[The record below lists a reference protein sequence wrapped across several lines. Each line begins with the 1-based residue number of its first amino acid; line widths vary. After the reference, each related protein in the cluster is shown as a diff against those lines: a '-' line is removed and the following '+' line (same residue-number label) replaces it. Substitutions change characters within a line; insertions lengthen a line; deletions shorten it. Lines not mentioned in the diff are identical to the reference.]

1 MKACFSFFYDVATL
15 RSKVARLEAE
25 AEHFKR
31 RYGLHKKVAKLE
43 AEIAQLRLESSSH
56 WGAVQLSARRLT
68 DVEYHFPEPHS
79 SSDTQRFW
87 EAWCPCCKKPLDLV
101 SWRTPEHQP
110 ADEKP
115 QKSKSP
121 QYAYVATLW
130 GNGDGAGLS
139 GFILGALV
147 LGFSLKKLSDYER
160 VLMYTDEVPQRFL
173 LDLQKLW
180 KLVRVDRI
188 DAHKD
193 LFTGDFEGHRFN
205 GVFTKLHALTLV
217 QYEKVILLDID
228 LVIFDCPDELFDLK
242 APAAMR
248 RGPRESEHGERMHT
262 RGWFGGQKEGWWQ
275 LGGINGG
282 LLLLKPNMKDFEQ
295 MRTEVSASHHPER
308 VAGNGPEQDYLSRYY
323 ASEWHHISVVYNF
336 QLHQVFFSLE
346 SSLQWFADLT
356 SRDSASTTH
365 AQSFELWTPERLA
378 LDLGDIKIVHMS
390 GDMKPWD
397 RDFLNPE
404 DDEAF
409 AQYLLMQNCDW
420 HGKLWL
426 ERAGSNSEYAEY
438 GIYLQDEMFQ
448 ALGDRGTG
456 LAQDPGKNSI
466 DDFISKRVNITKTI
480 AVEAVAVWRQILI
493 ALPDVLGYASLS
505 KFLDKFE
512 KKPIFFPGEKVSVRW
527 YADRQQYEGILTEF
541 ERDGWHWVQFFG
553 EEGAWIVRQ
562 DLNPISSASTN
573 LGSQCSTTVVQL

>member
-1 MKACFSFFYDVATL
+1 M
-15 RSKVARLEAE
+15 
-25 AEHFKR
+25 
-31 RYGLHKKVAKLE
+31 AKLK
-43 AEIAQLRLESSSH
+43 AEVAQLRLESSSH

-68 DVEYHFPEPHS
+68 DVVYHFPEPHS

-121 QYAYVATLW
+121 QYAYVAILW

-147 LGFSLKKLSDYER
+147 LGLSLKNLSEYDR

-173 LDLQKLW
+173 PDLQKLW
-180 KLVRVDRI
+180 KLVPVERI

-205 GVFTKLHALTLV
+205 GVFTKLWALTLV
-217 QYEKVILLDID
+217 QYEKVMLLDID
-228 LVIFDCPDELFDLK
+228 LVIFESPDELFDLK

-248 RGPRESEHGERMHT
+248 RGPRGSEHGERMHT
-262 RGWFGGQKEGWWQ
+262 RSWFGGQNEYGWPWGQ
-275 LGGINGG
+275 YGGINAG
-282 LLLLKPNMKDFEQ
+282 LLLLKPNMKDFQQ

-346 SSLQWFADLT
+346 SSLEWFADQT

-365 AQSFELWTPERLA
+365 AQRFELWIPERLT
-378 LDLGDIKIVHMS
+378 LDLKDIKIVHLS

-397 RDFLNPE
+397 RDLLNPQ

-409 AQYLLMQNCDW
+409 AHELLMKNCDW
-420 HGKLWL
+420 QCKLWL
-426 ERAGSNSEYAEY
+426 DRAGSSSDYAKY
-438 GIYLQDEMFQ
+438 GVYLQDKMFQ

-456 LAQDPGKNSI
+456 LAPRLPAKKSI
-466 DDFISKRVNITKTI
+466 DDFISKGVNITKAI
-480 AVEAVAVWRQILI
+480 AVEAVAAWRQILI
-493 ALPDVLGYASLS
+493 DLPDFLGYASPS
-505 KFLDKFE
+505 KFLDKLE
-512 KKPIFFPGEKVSVRW
+512 KNQSSFLVTRFLFVGIGTGNDTRAFSQNLKVMV
-527 YADRQQYEGILTEF
+527 GV
-541 ERDGWHWVQFFG
+541 G
-553 EEGAWIVRQ
+553 
-562 DLNPISSASTN
+562 
-573 LGSQCSTTVVQL
+573 